1 VLGCLVFVITLAGC
15 SHTREQ
21 PKVPVT
27 LRIGV
32 GRIALTA
39 PEAGMKQLIGGGLSQ
54 EALVGPSDDG
64 RMQPWLAES
73 WTTSAD
79 GLTVTVKLR
88 DNAKFH
94 DGTPVTAEI
103 AAQTLRND
111 LPDAMGPAFD
121 DIEKIDTPDPLR
133 VRINL
138 RRASPFV
145 LEALESLIQKP
156 GNKTIGTGPYVPA
169 NTSTGVELDANP
181 DYYLGRPSIDR
192 VTFTPFSTIRTAWA
206 ELLRGNVDMLNE
218 VNIDALDSLSS
229 SNDVRVF
236 SYLRHYQYMIIFAP
250 RAASLLSDEIRR
262 ELSAAIDREEVVREG
277 LNGHGVPST
286 GPVPPLHWA
295 LDKTAPKIVTD
306 PLLAKKLAARHLTFT
321 CLVPADS
328 VYERVALVVKRQLA
342 AVSVDMRVQEVP
354 QEQLRAAAGRGEF
367 DAVLGDIISGP
378 TLFRSYRHWHSKLSA
393 PPRPITSLRIDAA
406 LDRIRH
412 AASDGEY
419 RAGVTAFQQA
429 MVDDPVALFLAW
441 GERARAVSR
450 RFEVVAPNKDRD
462 ILGTLRLWRPASA
475 SEAAAARN

>member
-1 VLGCLVFVITLAGC
+1 VLGCLILPIALVGC
-15 SHTREQ
+15 SSTQ
-21 PKVPVT
+21 QQSTAPVT

-32 GRIALTA
+32 GNIPVSA
-39 PEAGMKQLIGGGLSQ
+39 PDAGLKQLIGGGLSQ
-54 EALVGPSDDG
+54 EALVAPADDG
-64 RMQPWLAES
+64 RVQPWLAEG

-79 GLTVTVKLR
+79 GLTVTVTLR

-111 LPDAMGPAFD
+111 LPRAMGPAFD
-121 DIEKIDTPDPLR
+121 DIEKIDTRDPLR
-133 VRINL
+133 LRINL

-156 GNKTIGTGPYVPA
+156 GNKTIGTGPFIPA
-169 NTSTGVELDANP
+169 TTSTSVGLSANP
-181 DYYLGRPSIDR
+181 NYYLGRPSIDR
-192 VTFTPFSTIRTAWA
+192 VIFTPFSTVRTAWA
-206 ELLRGNVDMLNE
+206 ELLRGNVDMLHE

-229 SNDVRVF
+229 SSDVRVF
-236 SYLRHYQYMIIFAP
+236 SYVRHYQYMIVFIP
-250 RAASLLSDEIRR
+250 RASSPLSDEVRR
-262 ELSAAIDREEVVREG
+262 ELSSAIDREEVVREG
-277 LNGHGVPST
+277 LNGHGVAST
-286 GPVPPLHWA
+286 GPVPPRHWA
-295 LDKTAPKIVTD
+295 LDKTAPKAEAN
-306 PLLAKKLAARHLTFT
+306 PALAKKLAARHLTFT

-342 AVSVDMRVQEVP
+342 AVSVDMRLQELP
-354 QEQLRAAAGRGEF
+354 QEQLMAATGRGEF
-367 DAVLGDIISGP
+367 DAVLVDIISGP
-378 TLFRSYRHWHSKLSA
+378 TLFRSYRHWHSKLPA
-393 PPRPITSLRIDAA
+393 LPRPITSPRIDEA

-412 AASDGEY
+412 AASDTEY

-462 ILGTLRLWRPASA
+462 ILGTLRLWRPVSA
-475 SEAAAARN
+475 QEVAAGRN